1 MFARFIQKESLTRIQ
16 KLSNTKAKKYIF
28 GHQVHL
34 EDGTETLKVLF
45 KEAFDKGHLP
55 QFK

>member
-34 EDGTETLKVLF
+34 EDGTETLKSSF